1 MDIPAGRRADRD
13 EEYTMM
19 PLPTSFQALT
29 GLWMWFALV
38 LVYAGYRSSGDAKAD
53 PIQPPGPN
61 AEEE

>member
-1 MDIPAGRRADRD
+1 
-13 EEYTMM
+13 MM
-19 PLPTSFQALT
+19 PLPTSFQAMT

-53 PIQPPGPN
+53 PIRPPGPN